1 MKKVN
6 LNDIRID
13 GGTQGRAVIDQPTVY
28 HYIDC
33 MKEGDTFPP
42 LETVFDGVT
51 HWLVDGFHR
60 YHAYKIIG
68 IKQVDVN
75 YKPGTQAEAQVISF
89 GVNGKHG
96 KPRTKEDKHRIVEAA
111 LVHELTKDKTDYEIA
126 KICEVSKSF
135 VASVRNPEK
144 KQKQADAKKK
154 HIVKKAQEIV
164 EEQAQ
169 NDSQTTNS
177 EPNSNDGIGPD
188 EDELKANE
196 LALQADQDAMY
207 KLLESDEPLK
217 VAHEEITRLNHLN
230 AQLEVR
236 LHGLMN
242 ERNEA
247 VKMVK
252 KLQKELDKSKA
263 KK

>member
-42 LETVFDGVT
+42 LDTVFDGST

-68 IKQVDVN
+68 LKQVDVN

-96 KPRTKEDKHRIVEAA
+96 KPRSIEDKHRIVEAA
-111 LVHELTKDKTDYEIA
+111 LVHELTKGKTDYEIA
-126 KICEVSKSF
+126 KVCELSKSF
-135 VASVRNPEK
+135 VASVRSPEK
-144 KQKQADAKKK
+144 KQKQEEAKKK
-154 HIVKKAQEIV
+154 HIVKKAKEIAG
-164 EEQAQ
+164 EDIQ
-169 NDSQTTNS
+169 NGSQTTIS
-177 EPNSNDGIGPD
+177 EPTPDDGVGPD
-188 EDELKANE
+188 ENELKANA

-207 KLLESDEPLK
+207 ELLEADEAL
-217 VAHEEITRLNHLN
+217 ATAYENIQRLNLLN

-236 LHGLMN
+236 IHGLMN

-252 KLQKELDKSKA
+252 KLQKENEKLKA
-263 KK
+263 K